1 MSGGMPG
8 FDGVWTSQLRCGYWD
23 RNCGVI
29 LEHAEE
35 LQMLSDFVMFGGER
49 VHVTEAVCILQCSG
63 MTEPKIFEWLERKY
77 RIGRFA

>member
-1 MSGGMPG
+1 
-8 FDGVWTSQLRCGYWD
+8 
-23 RNCGVI
+23 
-29 LEHAEE
+29 
-35 LQMLSDFVMFGGER
+35 MLSDFVMFGGER